1 MTAAQLVPAA
11 GVLAG
16 RWPSTI
22 RRHLLRHAWLRGYA
36 LMSPALIVMICALAL
51 PIFTL
56 VVYSFW
62 TQDYIHVDKTA
73 TLANYQTFLDKWMYG
88 SLLLRSIRMSAT
100 VTLINVLLAYPVAY
114 FLAFRVKKNIMT
126 WLILINLPFW
136 TSYLLRVLAWKIMLG
151 NNGVINSTLLGLDF
165 IEGPLEFL
173 LYSRFA
179 VVLTLVHAWAAFAIL
194 PIYLSLSKI
203 DHSLLEA
210 AADLGEGPVR
220 RFLRITLPLS
230 MPGVIAAAVIQFIP
244 TVGDYITPMMVGGP
258 KGMMFGQLIAAQF
271 GEANNWPLGSA
282 LTIIAMVTITVIVFT
297 FIWLAQRGTVRRREM
312 EATSVPAGQANG
324 EPGKYGWLFVYVVI
338 YLLFLYIPSL
348 MLPIFSFNDSVQMA
362 LPLKGFTLDWYLGI
376 PERPGLLEALGNSF
390 KLAVPVAI
398 ATTTLATL
406 AAKALTRYRMPG
418 QGLALGFI
426 LLPMVMPGIILAV
439 GLLVL
444 ALALD
449 VQPSLWTVGVAH
461 VVVNVPFS
469 TLVIRA
475 RLEGFAKDIEESA
488 QDLGEN
494 AWMTFWRIT
503 FPLILPG
510 IGACLILSFTA
521 SFDEFLFALF
531 LGGNEVTLPVYMW
544 TQVRFPQ
551 TLPTILALG
560 TCIFLGSVLL
570 IGTAEWLRRM
580 GEPSAGEREGLA
592 PRKKEPSAGEREGA
606 PLAGKGSAG
615 EREGPPSAGTT

>member
-1 MTAAQLVPAA
+1 
-11 GVLAG
+11 
-16 RWPSTI
+16 
-22 RRHLLRHAWLRGYA
+22 
-36 LMSPALIVMICALAL
+36 MICALAL
-51 PIFTL
+51 PVLSL

-62 TQDYIHVDKTA
+62 TQDYIHIDKTA
-73 TLANYQTFLDKWMYG
+73 TLANYQTFVDKWMYG
-88 SLLLRSIRMSAT
+88 GLLFRSIKMSAT
-100 VTLINVLLAYPVAY
+100 VTLINVMLAYPVAY

-151 NNGVINSTLLGLDF
+151 NNGVINSTLLGLD
-165 IEGPLEFL
+165 IIQGPLEFL

-203 DHSLLEA
+203 DRSLLEA
-210 AADLGEGPVR
+210 GADLGEGPVK

-258 KGMMFGQLIAAQF
+258 KGMMFGQIIAAQF

-282 LTIIAMVTITVIVFT
+282 LTIIMMMTITVIVFT
-297 FIWLAQRGTVRRREM
+297 FIWLSQRGTVKRREM
-312 EATSVPAGQANG
+312 EATFAPNQQAGGAGQ
-324 EPGKYGWLFVYVVI
+324 KYGPLFFYVVI

-348 MLPIFSFNDSVQMA
+348 MLPIFSFNDSLQMA
-362 LPLKGFTLDWYLGI
+362 LPLKGFTFDWYLGI
-376 PERPGLLEALGNSF
+376 PDRPGLIEALGNSF
-390 KLAVPVAI
+390 KLAIPVGI
-398 ATTTLATL
+398 ISTTLATL

-418 QGLALGFI
+418 QGVALGFI
-426 LLPMVMPGIILAV
+426 MLPMVMPGIILAV

-444 ALALD
+444 ALAID
-449 VQPSLWTVGVAH
+449 VQLSLWTIGIAH

-469 TLVIRA
+469 TLIIRA
-475 RLEGFAKDIEESA
+475 RLEGFAKSIEEAA

-494 AWMTFWRIT
+494 AWVTFWRVT

-510 IGACLILSFTA
+510 IGACLILTFTA

-531 LGGNEVTLPVYMW
+531 LGGNKVTLPVYMW

-560 TCIFLGSVLL
+560 TCIFFGSILL

-580 GEPSAGEREGLA
+580 GTQPARE
-592 PRKKEPSAGEREGA
+592 
-606 PLAGKGSAG
+606 
-615 EREGPPSAGTT
+615 T

>member
-1 MTAAQLVPAA
+1 MRACF
-11 GVLAG
+11 
-16 RWPSTI
+16 
-22 RRHLLRHAWLRGYA
+22 LRQEWLRGYS
-36 LMSPALIVMICALAL
+36 LLSPTLIVMICALAV
-51 PIFTL
+51 PVFTL
-56 VVYSFW
+56 VLYSFW
-62 TQDYIHVDKTA
+62 TQDYVYIDKTA
-73 TLANYQTFLDKWMYG
+73 TLNNYRTFFEKGMYG

-100 VTLINVLLAYPVAY
+100 VTLATILLAYPVAY
-114 FLAFRVKKNIMT
+114 FLAFRVRKNIMT

-151 NNGVINSTLLGLDF
+151 NNGVINATLLGLDM
-165 IEGPLEFL
+165 IQGPLEFL

-203 DHSLLEA
+203 DRSLLEA

-220 RFLRITLPLS
+220 RFLRVTLPLS
-230 MPGVIAAAVIQFIP
+230 MPGVIAAAIIQFIP

-258 KGMMFGQLIAAQF
+258 RGMMFGQIIAAQF

-282 LTIIAMVTITVIVFT
+282 LTIIMMMTITGIVFS
-297 FIWLAQRGTVRRREM
+297 FIWLSQRGTVKRREM
-312 EATSVPAGQANG
+312 EAQFASEERAITEGS
-324 EPGKYGWLFVYVVI
+324 KYGPLFFYVVL

-348 MLPIFSFNDSVQMA
+348 MLPIFSFNDSIQMA
-362 LPLKGFTLDWYLGI
+362 LPLQGFTTRWYLEI
-376 PERPGLLEALGNSF
+376 PLRPGLLEALANSF
-390 KLAVPVAI
+390 QLAIPVAVVS
-398 ATTTLATL
+398 TTLATI
-406 AAKALTRYRMPG
+406 AARALTRYRIPG
-418 QGLALGFI
+418 QKLVTGFI
-426 LLPMVMPGIILAV
+426 MLPMVMPGIILAV

-444 ALALD
+444 ALAVSMPL
-449 VQPSLWTVGVAH
+449 SLWTIGVAH
-461 VVVNVPFS
+461 VVMTVPFS
-469 TLVIRA
+469 TLVVMA
-475 RLEGFAKDIEESA
+475 RLEGFPGSLEESA
-488 QDLGEN
+488 LDLGEN
-494 AWMTFWRIT
+494 AWMTFWRVT

-510 IGACLILSFTA
+510 VGACLILSFTA

-580 GEPSAGEREGLA
+580 GTQQTPAMHNLRRL
-592 PRKKEPSAGEREGA
+592 R
-606 PLAGKGSAG
+606 
-615 EREGPPSAGTT
+615 

>member
-1 MTAAQLVPAA
+1 MSTPRGAA
-11 GVLAG
+11 GGWLSKVRAYFLQ
-16 RWPSTI
+16 
-22 RRHLLRHAWLRGYA
+22 HEWLRGYT
-36 LMSPALIVMICALAL
+36 LLSPTLLVMICALAM

-62 TQDYIHVDKTA
+62 TQEYIYIDKAA
-73 TLANYQTFLDKWMYG
+73 TLTNYQTFFDKAMYG
-88 SLLLRSIRMSAT
+88 GLLLRSIRMSAT
-100 VTLINVLLAYPVAY
+100 VTLITILLAYPVAY
-114 FLAFRVKKNIMT
+114 FLAFKVKKNLMT

-151 NNGVINSTLLGLDF
+151 NNGVINSTLMDLE
-165 IEGPLEFL
+165 IIQGPLEFL

-179 VVLTLVHAWAAFAIL
+179 VILTLVHAWAAFAIL

-203 DHSLLEA
+203 DRSLLEA

-220 RFLRITLPLS
+220 RFLRVTLPLS

-258 KGMMFGQLIAAQF
+258 RGMMFGQIIAAQF

-282 LTIIAMVTITVIVFT
+282 LTIIMMTTITAIVIT
-297 FIWLAQRGTVRRREM
+297 FIWLAQRGTVKRREM
-312 EATSVPAGQANG
+312 EATAAASVQAITDG
-324 EPGKYGWLFVYVVI
+324 RKYGPLFFYVML

-348 MLPIFSFNDSVQMA
+348 MLPVFSFNDSIHMA
-362 LPLKGFTLDWYLGI
+362 LPLKGFTTQWYLEI
-376 PERPGLLEALGNSF
+376 PNRPGLLEALGNSF
-390 KLAVPVAI
+390 KLAIPVAI
-398 ATTTLATL
+398 TSTTLATIT
-406 AAKALTRYRMPG
+406 AKALTRYRVPG
-418 QGLALGFI
+418 QNVAMGFI

-444 ALALD
+444 TLAVNVEL
-449 VQPSLWTVGVAH
+449 SLWTIGAAH
-461 VVVNVPFS
+461 VVVTVPFS
-469 TLVIRA
+469 TLVVRA
-475 RLEGFAKDIEESA
+475 RLEGFDKSLEESA

-494 AWMTFWRIT
+494 AWMTFWRVT

-510 IGACLILSFTA
+510 IGACLLLSFIT

-531 LGGNEVTLPVYMW
+531 LGGNQVTLPVYMW

-560 TCIFLGSVLL
+560 TCIFVGSILL
-570 IGTAEWLRRM
+570 MLTAEWLRRM
-580 GEPSAGEREGLA
+580 GTQPVKSNG
-592 PRKKEPSAGEREGA
+592 
-606 PLAGKGSAG
+606 
-615 EREGPPSAGTT
+615 